1 LAAVNVETFR
11 RAEIKHAVRRK
22 SFRAMRSF
30 HVARSFHDKAAGA
43 VRTRLAE
50 LAHRRYLASDGAS
63 GLVNAAA

>member
-1 LAAVNVETFR
+1 
-11 RAEIKHAVRRK
+11 
-22 SFRAMRSF
+22 MRSF

-63 GLVNAAA
+63 GPTNAAAQAREVWEMVQKLRGIADGA